1 METCFKAF
9 DKDEDG
15 FLNQSEFSALCR
27 ALFRNECGKPYP
39 VEPAML
45 TKIFQVFDTNKDN
58 VIDKDEF
65 RFCWQRWIKQVVRPV
80 TALLIVDV
88 QNDFISGSL
97 AICNC
102 PAQHRG
108 EEVIPPI
115 NKMLE
120 EVKFD
125 TVVYTLDWHPSDHV
139 SFIDNVTKRTLHETN
154 EIKAEDAQVY
164 DVIVFD
170 VHNNGHAMEQK
181 MWPRHCVQDTWGSQ
195 LHQDLKLH
203 EDPILIYKG
212 TDPDVDSYSAFWDNN
227 KMNHTALDELLKK
240 RGITDVFVCGLAYDV
255 CVAATANHSIEAGYR
270 TMLIDDASRG
280 VCSDNISNAKEQ
292 VLNTHGMVINSSQV
306 KSLASGRDRPPV
318 LGYKL
323 ALELATELATKPV
336 QPGAQKMV

>member
-1 METCFKAF
+1 MDTCFKAF

-27 ALFRNECGKPYP
+27 ALFRNECGKPYHI
-39 VEPAML
+39 EPTML
-45 TKIFQVFDTNKDN
+45 TKIFQIFDTNKDN

-80 TALLIVDV
+80 TALLVVDV

-97 AICNC
+97 AIINC

-125 TVVYTLDWHPSDHV
+125 TVVYTLDWHTTDHV
-139 SFIDNVTKRTLHETN
+139 SFLDNVTLRTLHETN
-154 EIKAEDAQVY
+154 KVSPEDAKVY

-170 VHNNGHAMEQK
+170 VHRNGVPMEQK
-181 MWPRHCVQDTWGSQ
+181 MWPRHCVQGTWGSQ
-195 LHQDLKLH
+195 LHQDLKMH

-212 TDPDVDSYSAFWDNN
+212 TDPDVDSYSAFWDN
-227 KMNHTALDELLKK
+227 K
-240 RGITDVFVCGLAYDV
+240 VSS
-255 CVAATANHSIEAGYR
+255 ATAKHAIEAGYR
-270 TMLIDDASRG
+270 TLVVDDACRG
-280 VCSDNISNAKEQ
+280 VCADDICSSKEQ
-292 VLNTHGMVINSSQV
+292 VLSTYGMVIKTSQVKSLASGRDRPPV

-323 ALELATELATKPV
+323 ALELSKELASKPPP
-336 QPGAQKMV
+336 PGATKLV